1 MKMGSR
7 GVPLAAGI
15 AGLTLLTMLTGCGGA
30 APDASPTTSH
40 ATSSARSTATST
52 APALVSSNPT
62 ALAPAPAAA
71 ATTSPPVSVSIP
83 AIGVTS
89 SLQPLGLANDGTLQS
104 PSQWQRAGWYAD
116 GVRPGDPGPAVIA
129 GHVDSVSGPAVF
141 FRLKELRPGDTATVK
156 QQDGHVLTF
165 VVDTVQEYPKDKFPT
180 AAVYG
185 PTALQVLRLITCT
198 GDFDRAAHSYV
209 DNLVVST
216 HLVA

>member
-1 MKMGSR
+1 MNMGSG

-15 AGLTLLTMLTGCGGA
+15 AGLTLLTMLTGCGGG
-30 APDASPTTSH
+30 ASPTTSI
-40 ATSSARSTATST
+40 ASSSARSTATATS
-52 APALVSSNPT
+52 PALVGGNPT

-89 SLQPLGLANDGTLQS
+89 SLQPLGLATDGTLQS

-156 QQDGHVLTF
+156 QQNGHLLTF

-216 HLVA
+216 HLVS

>member
-1 MKMGSR
+1 MRIVGKFVS
-7 GVPLAAGI
+7 LAAGI
-15 AGLTLLTMLTGCGGA
+15 AGTALVIVLTGCGGPT
-30 APDASPTTSH
+30 APVIPPTTVT
-40 ATSSARSTATST
+40 ATSSTTP
-52 APALVSSNPT
+52 PAGMSSNPT

-89 SLQPLGLANDGTLQS
+89 SLQPLGLASDGTLQS

-156 QQDGHVLTF
+156 QQNGRVLTF
-165 VVDTVQEYPKDKFPT
+165 VVDTVHEYPKDKFPT
-180 AAVYG
+180 VAVYG

-216 HLVA
+216 HLVS

>member
-1 MKMGSR
+1 MKMDSR

-15 AGLTLLTMLTGCGGA
+15 AGLTLLTMLTGCGG
-30 APDASPTTSH
+30 DASPTTPS
-40 ATSSARSTATST
+40 ASSSARSTATST

-156 QQDGHVLTF
+156 QQNGHLLTF

-216 HLVA
+216 HLVS

>member
-15 AGLTLLTMLTGCGGA
+15 AGLTLLTMLTGCGG
-30 APDASPTTSH
+30 DASPTTPS
-40 ATSSARSTATST
+40 ASSSVRSTATST

-156 QQDGHVLTF
+156 QQNGHLLTF

-216 HLVA
+216 HLVS